1 MNYLFSILQSQNDVL
16 ISRIQLC
23 INEIENL
30 KAVNSS
36 DTIGHIDY
44 FAFYSC
50 YKWMGKEDIIQMHFG
65 KHKHSDSIIELTFV
79 LPNYSIVEFL
89 RTWTSVKLGHLSM
102 K

>member
-65 KHKHSDSIIELTFV
+65 KHKHLYIKQRILCIIEIEYITTNWSNSRIKKKRICF
-79 LPNYSIVEFL
+79 
-89 RTWTSVKLGHLSM
+89 
-102 K
+102 